1 MSYEASILMGARLP
15 TDKLGLV
22 WLNRRAHG
30 RTLLNYV
37 WVDYFADR
45 VKMAAAG
52 PKGPKGF
59 VKSLPWGCIRDL
71 IFGAHPLVSELGNA
85 REVARFMIG
94 EAEERWGLGG
104 DALSV
109 FQHVCEMVMAD
120 PLSSVPV
127 EPCRFE
133 WDASDDKRLVIE

>member
-1 MSYEASILMGARLP
+1 MSYEASIAMGARLP
-15 TDKLGLV
+15 TDKLGRA

-30 RTLLNYV
+30 KTLLNFV
-37 WVDYFADR
+37 WVDYFAER
-45 VKMAAAG
+45 VKLEG
-52 PKGPKGF
+52 PRAF

-71 IFGAHPLVSELGNA
+71 IFGAHPLVSDLGNA
-85 REVARFMIG
+85 REVARFLMG

-104 DALSV
+104 DALAM

-120 PLSSVPV
+120 PLSALPV

-133 WDASDDKRLVIE
+133 WDVSDDQRLVIE